1 MLHFKKHYIFGPTNQ
16 PIHMI
21 EYFQSLADWYMS
33 HMNYFT
39 ITLLMAIESSFVPL
53 PSEVVIPPAIWQ
65 ALKTGDLNVYL
76 VVVFATIGAIIGALF
91 NYLMARWLGRVIVYS
106 FAESRVG
113 KMFFLNQAKVEHAE
127 AYFNRHG
134 RSSTFIGRLIPGIR
148 HLISI
153 PAGLA
158 KMNIKQFILYTA
170 MGSAI
175 WHIILAALSY
185 YLYSQQDLLMK
196 YMHELSYILLACG
209 AVFVGYLVWK
219 YKRKKE

>member
-1 MLHFKKHYIFGPTNQ
+1 MFEF
-16 PIHMI
+16 
-21 EYFQSLADWYMS
+21 FQSLADWYMN
-33 HMNYFT
+33 HMNYYT

-65 ALKTGDLNVYL
+65 ALRTGELNIYL
-76 VVVFATIGAIIGALF
+76 VVLFATFGAIIGATF

-106 FAESRVG
+106 LAESKVG
-113 KMFFLNQAKVEHAE
+113 KLFLLNRAKVEHAE

-158 KMNIKQFILYTA
+158 KINVKQFVLYTTL
-170 MGSAI
+170 GSGI
-175 WHIILAALSY
+175 WHIILATLSY
-185 YLYSQQDLLMK
+185 YLYTQQDLLKK
-196 YMHELSYILLACG
+196 YMHELSLGLLAVG
-209 AVFVGYLVWK
+209 VIFVIYLI
-219 YKRKKE
+219 YKNKKNKEW

>member
-1 MLHFKKHYIFGPTNQ
+1 MF
-16 PIHMI
+16 
-21 EYFQSLADWYMS
+21 EYFQSLADWYMQ

-39 ITLLMAIESSFVPL
+39 ITMLMAIESSFVPL

-65 ALKTGDLNVYL
+65 ALRTGELNVYL
-76 VVVFATIGAIIGALF
+76 VVVFATLGAVIGAMF
-91 NYLMARWLGRVIVYS
+91 NYIMARWLGRVIVYG
-106 FAESRVG
+106 FAESKIG
-113 KMFFLNQAKVEHAE
+113 KLFLLNQAKVEHAE
-127 AYFNRHG
+127 TYFNRHG

-170 MGSAI
+170 LGSGI
-175 WHIILAALSY
+175 WHIILATLSY

-196 YMHELSYILLACG
+196 YMHELSYTLLG
-209 AVFVGYLVWK
+209 VGVLFVVYLIFK
-219 YKRKKE
+219 YRRSKT

>member
-1 MLHFKKHYIFGPTNQ
+1 MLQ
-16 PIHMI
+16 
-21 EYFQSLADWYMS
+21 YFQSLAEWYMQ

-76 VVVFATIGAIIGALF
+76 VVLFATLGAVIGATF
-91 NYLMARWLGRVIVYS
+91 NYVMARWLGRVIVYG
-106 FAESRVG
+106 FAESRIG
-113 KMFFLNQAKVEHAE
+113 KLFLLNQAKVQHAE

-134 RSSTFIGRLIPGIR
+134 KSSTFIGRLIPGIR

-158 KMNIKQFILYTA
+158 KMDIKQFILYTA
-170 MGSAI
+170 LGSGI
-175 WHIILAALSY
+175 WHIILASLSY
-185 YLYSQQDLLMK
+185 YLYNLYSQNDLMKEVLMK

-209 AVFVGYLVWK
+209 ALFVLYLIWK
-219 YKRKKE
+219 YKKKKE

>member
-1 MLHFKKHYIFGPTNQ
+1 
-16 PIHMI
+16 MI
-21 EYFQSLADWYMS
+21 EYFQTLADWYMS
-33 HMNYFT
+33 HMNYLT
-39 ITLLMAIESSFVPL
+39 ITLLMAVESSFVPL
-53 PSEVVIPPAIWQ
+53 PSEIVIPPAIWH

-76 VVVFATIGAIIGALF
+76 VVVFATIGAVLGALF

-106 FAESRVG
+106 FAESKAGRL
-113 KMFFLNQAKVEHAE
+113 FFLNQAKIEHAE
-127 AYFNRHG
+127 SYFNRHG

-158 KMNIKQFILYTA
+158 KMNIKQFVLYTA

-175 WHIILAALSY
+175 WHIILAVLSY

-196 YMHELSYILLACG
+196 YMHELSYVLLGLG
-209 AVFVGYLVWK
+209 ALFVAYLIWK
-219 YKRKKE
+219 YKKKKE

>member
-1 MLHFKKHYIFGPTNQ
+1 
-16 PIHMI
+16 MI

-33 HMNYFT
+33 HMNYLT
-39 ITLLMAIESSFVPL
+39 ITLLMAIESSFIPL
-53 PSEVVIPPAIWQ
+53 PSEVVNPPAIWQ
-65 ALKTGDLNVYL
+65 ALKTGELNVYL
-76 VVVFATIGAIIGALF
+76 VVVFATIGAVFGALF

-106 FAESRVG
+106 FAESKVG
-113 KMFFLNQAKVEHAE
+113 KLFLLNQAKVEHAE

-158 KMNIKQFILYTA
+158 RMNIKKFVLYTA
-170 MGSAI
+170 LGSGI
-175 WHIILAALSY
+175 WHIILATLSY

-196 YMHELSYILLACG
+196 YMHELSYILLG
-209 AVFVGYLVWK
+209 LGVLFVSYLVWK
-219 YKRKKE
+219 YKKKKE